1 MAQKTYISL
10 DKLRVYDEK
19 IKALINS
26 KDAAT
31 LQSAKDYADGLAV
44 NYEAAGAANTALE
57 SAKAYAD
64 GKDAAIQ
71 AAQTAADNAAAAA
84 ATADGKA
91 VKAQEEVDALEG
103 VVAELDAYVGD
114 IPEGYTQETVI
125 AYVNKK
131 AEETLAAAQGGS
143 SETAASVKAQLDTY
157 KSENDARVLAV
168 EGDVADLEAAIA
180 AEKERAEGIESGLET
195 RLKAVEDDYLTSE
208 DRTALEQSIST
219 NAAAIE
225 RLTNG
230 VSAEEIDGVN
240 DLIQYVKD
248 HGTEVT
254 GMQEDISKNA
264 EDIAGVTGRMTTAEG
279 KITAVEGAVATK
291 VEQEA
296 YDTKISDLE
305 DADAG
310 QVERIAALEAKFGG
324 ADGSVEDQ
332 ISDAKVEAVSEAT
345 AAAATDATN
354 KANAAESA
362 AKTHANDLNT
372 AMSARVDALE
382 AIDHDHSNK
391 AELDLIA
398 EGDKSKWDAAAAKAH
413 EHGNKTVLDGIT
425 AENITTWNTVT
436 SKAAQAD
443 LTAVG
448 DRVTA
453 LETWHND
460 FVEVSE
466 AEINALF
473 A

>member
-19 IKALINS
+19 IKKYLADA
-26 KDAAT
+26 DAAA
-31 LQSAKDYADGLAV
+31 LKSAKDYADGLAV
-44 NYEAAGAANTALE
+44 NYDAAGAANTALE

-64 GKDAAIQ
+64 GKDTAI
-71 AAQTAADNAAAAA
+71 AEAKKAGTDAAAAA
-84 ATADGKA
+84 AVADGKA
-91 VKAQEEVDALEG
+91 VAAQGEVDALET
-103 VVAELDAYVGD
+103 YVGT
-114 IPEGYTQETVI
+114 IPEGATATNVV
-125 AYVNKK
+125 AYVQEKTSGI
-131 AEETLAAAQGGS
+131 AT
-143 SETAASVKAQLDTY
+143 
-157 KSENDARVLAV
+157 SENLQELTNRVAQAETDIDNIEKDYLKAADKTELEGEIGAV
-168 EGDVADLEAAIA
+168 QSAVDT
-180 AEKERAEGIESGLET
+180 EKSRAEGIEAGLES
-195 RLKAVEDDYLTSE
+195 RLAAVEGDYLK
-208 DRTALEQSIST
+208 TADKTELQGNIDTVS
-219 NAAAIE
+219 AAVE

-230 VSAEEIDGVN
+230 VSADEVDGVN

-248 HGTEVT
+248 HGTEVI

-264 EDIAGVTGRMTTAEG
+264 EDIADVAGRMTTAEG

-291 VEQEA
+291 VEQDA
-296 YDTKISDLE
+296 YDTKIAALE
-305 DADAG
+305 GADAG

-332 ISDAKVEAVSEAT
+332 IADAKAEAVSEAT

-354 KANAAESA
+354 KANAAEKN
-362 AKTHANDLNT
+362 AKDYADGLDDAMNT
-372 AMSARVDALE
+372 RVEALE
-382 AIDHDHSNK
+382 AIDHDHANK

-398 EGDKSKWDAAAAKAH
+398 TGDKNKWDAAAAIAH
-413 EHGNKTVLDGIT
+413 EHANAAVLNGIT

-436 SKAAQAD
+436 SKAAQSD

-460 FVEVSE
+460 FTECSE
-466 AEINALF
+466 AEINAMF

>member
-19 IKALINS
+19 IKALIDS
-26 KDAAT
+26 KDAAN
-31 LQSAKDYADGLAV
+31 LKAAKDYADGLAV

-64 GKDAAIQ
+64 GKDAAI
-71 AAQTAADNAAAAA
+71 AAAKKAGDDAAAAA
-84 ATADGKA
+84 AVADGKA
-91 VKAQEEVDALEG
+91 VAAQGEVDALET
-103 VVAELDAYVGD
+103 YVG
-114 IPEGYTQETVI
+114 TFTH
-125 AYVNKK
+125 
-131 AEETLAAAQGGS
+131 
-143 SETAASVKAQLDTY
+143 ETAKSVVEYINAKTDGIATSGNLEALGT
-157 KSENDARVLAV
+157 RVTAV
-168 EGDVADLEAAIA
+168 EGDVATIKGDYLKSSDKTALEGAIEDVQGA
-180 AEKERAEGIESGLET
+180 VDAEKERAMGIEGGLET
-195 RLKAVEDDYLTSE
+195 RLKAVENDYLK
-208 DRTALEQSIST
+208 
-219 NAAAIE
+219 AADKTELQNNIDTVSGAVE

-230 VSAEEIDGVN
+230 VSADEVDGVN

-254 GMQEDISKNA
+254 GMQEDISDNA
-264 EDIAGVTGRMTTAEG
+264 EAIAGVAERMGTAEG
-279 KITAVEGAVATK
+279 KITALEGAVATK
-291 VEQEA
+291 VEKEA
-296 YDTKISDLE
+296 YDAKISALE
-305 DADAG
+305 GADAG
-310 QVERIAALEAKFGG
+310 QVERIAALEAKFGEG
-324 ADGSVEDQ
+324 DGSVEDL
-332 ISDAKVEAVSEAT
+332 IADAKAAAVSEAT

-372 AMSARVDALE
+372 AMDARVVALE
-382 AIDHDHSNK
+382 AIDHDHANK

-436 SKAAQAD
+436 SKAAAAD

-466 AEINALF
+466 AEINAMF
-473 A
+473 TA